1 MNPKILMAFAGGL
14 ILASG
19 VTYIAMRN
27 DALPAA
33 QTAKVNTP
41 PAVQP
46 VQPEVPPPADETP
59 APDLKEMQP
68 ARKPAPAVAREQTA
82 PRRPR
87 PAPVTAPP
95 VSTPASTAS
104 TPAPAPPVTTAPQQ
118 QAENA
123 TDVAKNE
130 PAPLRLPDLPPPP
143 PEPHKVTVPSGT
155 LLTVRLGETLSTE
168 KNQPGDQFSAVL
180 DQPLVVDGFVI
191 AERGAK
197 ARGRI
202 VELDRSG
209 KVKGLARMAVEL
221 TQIHTS
227 DGQNIKVN
235 TAAFNRQAQSTRR
248 KDATKVGVGAAI
260 GAAIGAIAGGGK
272 GAAIGAGVGG
282 AAGAG
287 DVLLTRGGA
296 AELPVE
302 TRVSFRLSEP
312 VTITE
317 KLH

>member
-14 ILASG
+14 IIASG

-27 DALPAA
+27 DVSPAA
-33 QTAKVNTP
+33 QTAKANTP

-59 APDLKEMQP
+59 APDLKETQP
-68 ARKPAPAVAREQTA
+68 VQKPAPVLMRDRPA

-87 PAPVTAPP
+87 PAPVTARPATTQSTATAT
-95 VSTPASTAS
+95 STPV
-104 TPAPAPPVTTAPQQ
+104 PAPPVT
-118 QAENA
+118 A
-123 TDVAKNE
+123 TQSSQNTTEVAKNE
-130 PAPLRLPDLPPPP
+130 PAPPRFPDLPPPP
-143 PEPHKVTVPSGT
+143 PEPHKVTIPSGT
-155 LLTVRLGETLSTE
+155 LLTVRLSETLSTE

-180 DQPLVVDGFVI
+180 DQPLVVDGFVL

-209 KVKGLARMAVEL
+209 RVKGLARMAVEL
-221 TQIHTS
+221 TQIRTS

-235 TAAFNRQAQSTRR
+235 TAAFNRQAESSRR
-248 KDATKVGVGAAI
+248 KDATKVGIGAAI
-260 GAAIGAIAGGGK
+260 GAAIGAIAGGGR
-272 GAAIGAGVGG
+272 GAAIGAGAGG

-287 DVLLTRGGA
+287 DVLLTRGAA

-312 VTITE
+312 VTVTE